1 MHRTAPAVPRTA
13 AQAAARARALRRGAL
28 ILLLALAALVGA
40 GLEPGAVARGS
51 AEPPPVSGSRDPS
64 GDGQGEVQQ
73 DTTEPEH
80 VTPATVQRAARA
92 RVEPPAPLG
101 AYDVPA
107 VPYTERCGRAGAPR
121 LPDSSRRVVL
131 RC

>member
-13 AQAAARARALRRGAL
+13 AAAAARARAVRRGAL
-28 ILLLALAALVGA
+28 ILLLALAALLGT
-40 GLEPGAVARGS
+40 GLEPGAVAKGS
-51 AEPPPVSGSRDPS
+51 VDPPPVPGSRDPS
-64 GDGQGEVQQ
+64 GDGTGEVQQ

-80 VTPATVQRAARA
+80 VTPATVQRPARA
-92 RVEPPAPLG
+92 RLEPPAPLG
-101 AYDVPA
+101 SYDEPA

-121 LPDSSRRVVL
+121 VPGSSRRVVL